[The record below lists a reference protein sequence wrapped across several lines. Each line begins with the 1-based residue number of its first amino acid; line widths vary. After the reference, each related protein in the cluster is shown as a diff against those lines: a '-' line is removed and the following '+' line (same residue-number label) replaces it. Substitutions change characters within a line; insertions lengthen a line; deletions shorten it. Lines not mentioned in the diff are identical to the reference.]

1 MMRNGLMM
9 RTTGRTG
16 RLRAAL
22 ALALAGA
29 VLSGCGGGSSLGA
42 TSDTSSGSSIS
53 SRFSQLFGSKSQAVG
68 EAAPPPV
75 DNRTELSARH
85 HPRRGVD
92 LCGGRRRARRRSAT
106 ICAIRPRSR
115 APRAIAPRHGD
126 QITARIGIQGRV
138 IVGPAGAPPT
148 VEIPL
153 RVAVVQGGVQE
164 KTIATKVYRTTVT
177 MNDADSVPFS
187 LVAEDVVYPVPPGAT
202 GDSYIFYIGFDP
214 QALTPE
220 PPCESRSGRRS
231 RAHKKTGAMVS
242 RRLVVDTQG
251 SSSVQLGAN
260 FRNALGQQVVGDPAL
275 DRLRQDGGS
284 RRNRGIGSRRA
295 DVGQRLG
302 FGQRD
307 LALGG
312 LGAPGD
318 EIFHLGLGLG
328 RDALGFG
335 SRRRR

>member
-1 MMRNGLMM
+1 MRNGLMM

-75 DNRTELSARH
+75 DNEVSCPPVTIRAGASTYAVGTPGKEAV
-85 HPRRGVD
+85 GND
-92 LCGGRRRARRRSAT
+92 LRYQAT
-106 ICAIRPRSR
+106 ISR
-115 APRAIAPRHGD
+115 TARDCTKTGD
-126 QITARIGIQGRV
+126 QITARIGILGRV
-138 IVGPAGAPPT
+138 IVGPAGAPQT

-164 KTIATKVYRTTVT
+164 KTIATKVFRTTVT
-177 MNDADSVPFS
+177 MNDQNSEPFS

-202 GDSYIFYIGFDP
+202 GNSYIFYIGFDP

-220 PPCESRSGRRS
+220 RPA
-231 RAHKKTGAMVS
+231 RAARKKK
-242 RRLVVDTQG
+242 
-251 SSSVQLGAN
+251 
-260 FRNALGQQVVGDPAL
+260 
-275 DRLRQDGGS
+275 
-284 RRNRGIGSRRA
+284 
-295 DVGQRLG
+295 
-302 FGQRD
+302 
-307 LALGG
+307 
-312 LGAPGD
+312 
-318 EIFHLGLGLG
+318 
-328 RDALGFG
+328 
-335 SRRRR
+335 